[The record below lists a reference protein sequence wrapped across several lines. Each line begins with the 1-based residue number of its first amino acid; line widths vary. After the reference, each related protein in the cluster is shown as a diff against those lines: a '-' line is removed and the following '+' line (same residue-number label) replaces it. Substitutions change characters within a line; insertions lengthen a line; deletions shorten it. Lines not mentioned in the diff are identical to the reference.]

1 MTDPRPALSV
11 DRRRLRRVRLLARLL
26 DDAFKIPGTKFRVGW
41 DGIIGLAP
49 GIGDLLTMGVSLYLI
64 YEAYRLGASRRT
76 LAAMG
81 TNVAIDTLVGA
92 IPAIGD
98 VFDVAWKANRKN
110 VQLLERHL
118 AHHTA
123 DRDEMIRPR
132 K

>member
-1 MTDPRPALSV
+1 MTIEEPVFTL

-92 IPAIGD
+92 IPGIGD
-98 VFDVAWKANRKN
+98 LFDVAWKANRKN

-118 AHHTA
+118 ADNSA
-123 DRDEMIRPR
+123 ARDKTLRQ
-132 K
+132 